1 MRRSEDIIQTKY
13 NSQRTRENN
22 NKIIDSQLKQ
32 IREKL
37 NDVLFCYED
46 TQLEALESIYRNL
59 GKALEIINS
68 NKEVNNDWYII
79 RTKQTNNSL

>member
-46 TQLEALESIYRNL
+46 TQLEALENIYRNL